1 MPLITM
7 IPSPF
12 RLGCLALAHVALLT
26 SAMADWKPV
35 PNKMLTPWGEK
46 LDPKSVWKSYPRPLL
61 ERAPNTWTDL
71 NGMWKYKVTPKN
83 AEQPTE
89 WAGEILVP
97 FCLEAPLSGVGR
109 ELEPREALWYMREI
123 PGPKEGR
130 RMLLHFEAVD
140 YETTVWVNGTE
151 VGSHKGGNTPFSFDI
166 TDALKP
172 GKNELV
178 VRVFDA
184 TEEYQ
189 LNGKQR
195 LKPEGIWYTRVSGI
209 WQTVWLELVPP
220 RHLEDLNY
228 VVDINSGTIQ
238 VKPTLAGPPIDGEQ
252 VRVTA
257 YFGNQQVASGTG
269 NESILLTIPNA
280 KLWSP
285 DEPNIYDLKV
295 ELLDGSGQIVDV
307 AKSYTALREVGKM
320 RDSNGHLR
328 FTLNGKPIF
337 HWGPLDQGWWP
348 DGLLTPPS
356 EEAMVSDLK
365 FLKEA
370 GFNMIRKHIKIE
382 PRIYYT
388 YCDRMGF
395 LVWQDQVSTGHGPP
409 WTRFDPNPRDAQWPA
424 EAKEQWTLEYKR
436 MVDHLGDHPSI
447 VVWTVFNEAWGQH
460 DTLEMGE
467 MAVNYDKTRHINIAS
482 GGNFWEIGDIADH
495 HSYPN
500 PDFPFDQSR
509 LNNYIKVVGEFGG
522 HGWPERGHIWDRRA
536 NNWGYGGL
544 PRTLKEWKE
553 RYEKSLNILCEL
565 RTKGVAA
572 GVYTQTTD
580 VEGEINGLLTYDRL
594 PKVDPSWLKALA
606 DKLYATPDVPGS
618 RGSASN

>member
-1 MPLITM
+1 MNL
-7 IPSPF
+7 F
-12 RLGCLALAHVALLT
+12 VLRAAALGLCAFTPGVAFC
-26 SAMADWKPV
+26 DWKPV
-35 PNKMLTPWGEK
+35 AGKMLTPWGEK
-46 LDPKSVWKSYPRPLL
+46 LDPSQVWTSYPRPLL
-61 ERAPNTWTDL
+61 ERPKSTWMNL
-71 NGMWKYKVTPKN
+71 NGLWKYKVTARN
-83 AEQPTE
+83 APRPTD
-89 WAGEILVP
+89 WSGEILVP

-109 ELEPREALWYMREI
+109 ELEPREALWYSRTLPEAQLE
-123 PGPKEGR
+123 K

-140 YETTVWVNGTE
+140 YETTVWVNGVE
-151 VGSHKGGNTPFSFDI
+151 VGTHVGGNTPFSFDI

-172 GKNELV
+172 GANELV

-209 WQTVWLELVPP
+209 WQTVWLEAVPP
-220 RHLEDLNY
+220 RSFEEIDY
-228 VVDINSGTIQ
+228 ATDIAKGTIE
-238 VKPTLAGPPIDGEQ
+238 VKPKLRGEPLDGEQ
-252 VRVTA
+252 VKVTA
-257 YFGNQQVASGTG
+257 YFRNQPVASATGTDTVT
-269 NESILLTIPNA
+269 LKIPGA

-285 DEPNIYDLKV
+285 DEPNIYDLMV
-295 ELLDGSGQIVDV
+295 ELQDGGGQTVDV

-320 RDSNGHLR
+320 RDANGNWR
-328 FTLNGKPIF
+328 FTLNGRPIF

-356 EEAMVSDLK
+356 EEAMVSDMK

-395 LVWQDQVSTGHGPP
+395 LVWQDQVSTGHGPR
-409 WTRFDPNPRDAQWPA
+409 WTRFDQNPQDASWPP

-467 MAVNYDKTRHINIAS
+467 MAVNYDRTRHINIAS

-495 HSYPN
+495 HSYPD
-500 PDFPFDQSR
+500 PGFPLNQTR
-509 LNNYIKVVGEFGG
+509 LNDYIKVVGEFGG
-522 HGWPERGHIWDRRA
+522 HGWPVRGHLWSRQAR
-536 NNWGYGGL
+536 NWGYGGL
-544 PRTLKEWKE
+544 PRTLREWKE
-553 RYEKSLNILCEL
+553 RYEKSMDVLCRL
-565 RTKGVAA
+565 RTQGIAA

-594 PKVDPSWLKALA
+594 PKVETSWLKALA
-606 DKLYATPDVPGS
+606 DKLYKTPDVPGS
-618 RGSASN
+618 TASK